1 VIAVQQGLIPAATLK
16 LLGWSF
22 ETKVPTP
29 KKYVALAYPHTSNW
43 DGLLFVSVTRS
54 LGLPLSW
61 MIKDAWVRGPLRA
74 PLKGLGAV
82 AVDRKRHSNL
92 VTAMIQE
99 FERRD
104 AFVLGIPPEG
114 TRSRAPHWKSGFYH
128 IALGAK
134 VPVVPG
140 YLDVRRKRAGMGPPI
155 GLTGDVRKD
164 MDAIRAYYAQID
176 PVAFVPSNVGPIRL
190 REEDTP

>member
-1 VIAVQQGLIPAATLK
+1 
-16 LLGWSF
+16 
-22 ETKVPTP
+22 
-29 KKYVALAYPHTSNW
+29 
-43 DGLLFVSVTRS
+43 
-54 LGLPLSW
+54 
-61 MIKDAWVRGPLRA
+61 
-74 PLKGLGAV
+74 
-82 AVDRKRHSNL
+82 
-92 VTAMIQE
+92 MIQE

-155 GLTGDVRKD
+155 DLTGDVRKD